1 MVKQGLYVIYC
12 NYIVDIIHNLDRT
25 KTVNYIYIN
34 ILLYLDSFCM
44 KTYDHDYLMILYLK
58 RLRGAIFGA
67 AASPTEV
74 QSAAL
79 AAAQALEKANA
90 HLKKEA
96 VVKIPWEI

>member
-25 KTVNYIYIN
+25 KTVNSTYIN
-34 ILLYLDSFCM
+34 ILLYLDTCM
-44 KTYDHDYLMILYLK
+44 KKYDHDYLMILYLK

-96 VVKIPWEI
+96 MVKIPWEI